1 MQPAD
6 RDARPLDALSAPS
19 LRGGHLPAHLPLR
32 ERYWNANQLGDLAEG
47 HLAGWEAAWIDL
59 GGEG

>member
-1 MQPAD
+1 MQPTD
-6 RDARPLDALSAPS
+6 RDWRLHDSCTPSS
-19 LRGGHLPAHLPLR
+19 LRAAHHPAHAPHHDPQVIHPL
-32 ERYWNANQLGDLAEG
+32 ADLAEG

>member
-1 MQPAD
+1 MHESCTPA
-6 RDARPLDALSAPS
+6 S
-19 LRGGHLPAHLPLR
+19 LRAAHNPAHAPHHDPQVVHPL
-32 ERYWNANQLGDLAEG
+32 ADLAEG